1 VARPVNA
8 LLFLCLF
15 AAQSGVIALS
25 PVLVEV
31 ADEFGVSAAA
41 AGQLR
46 TIAGLAAAFTALA
59 LPAAGRRLSLR
70 RLLRSGA
77 IVLALASL
85 ASAGAP
91 SFALLAFAQVPVG
104 VAVATVTASAMT
116 AAAEWPPVDAR
127 ARTLAWALI
136 GNPAAW
142 ILGMPLIGLLG
153 GASWRLGWL
162 ALPLPAA
169 VGAAIAVGRKTGRD
183 AGAQR
188 SVGLRAALAE
198 PPVRRWTVSELAANS
213 GWLGLLVYAG
223 ALFDE
228 SYDSSPKA
236 VGAVLALAAV
246 AFVAGNFAFR
256 RAAEGDARR
265 TLVALAL
272 GMAFLVVLLGT
283 ARHSPTVSAVVFA
296 STSFLGGGRSLLG
309 NAFALRLAPE
319 QRVAAMAVRA
329 AANQLGYFVGAA
341 IGGAALGA
349 AGYPGLG
356 LVLAVL
362 FVVGALVLVERV
374 PTPPPHT
381 RATLPARLRRAAVPA
396 RAR

>member
-1 VARPVNA
+1 M
-8 LLFLCLF
+8 
-15 AAQSGVIALS
+15 IALS

-31 ADEFGVSAAA
+31 ADEFGVSPAA

-59 LPAAGRRLSLR
+59 LPAAARRLSLP
-70 RLLRSGA
+70 RLLRAGA

-85 ASAGAP
+85 ASAAAP
-91 SFALLAFAQVPVG
+91 SFALLAAAQVGIG
-104 VAVATVTASAMT
+104 VAVATLTATAMT

-127 ARTLAWALI
+127 ARALAWALI

-153 GASWRLGWL
+153 GTSWRLGWL

-169 VGAAIAVGRKTGRD
+169 VVAAIAAGRGTGREVEVR
-183 AGAQR
+183 R
-188 SVGLRAALAE
+188 SVGVRAALADRL
-198 PPVRRWTVSELAANS
+198 VRRWTLSELAANS

-228 SYDSSPKA
+228 SYDSSPTA
-236 VGAVLALAAV
+236 VGAMLALAAV

-265 TLVALAL
+265 SLFALAL
-272 GMAFLVVLLGT
+272 GMAFLVALLGT
-283 ARHSPTVSAVVFA
+283 VRLSPTVSAVVLA

-319 QRVAAMAVRA
+319 QRAAAMAVRA
-329 AANQLGYFVGAA
+329 AVNQLGYFVGAA
-341 IGGAALGA
+341 VGGAALQS

-362 FVVGALVLVERV
+362 FVVGALMLVERV
-374 PTPPPHT
+374 PTPPLHT
-381 RATLPARLRRAAVPA
+381 HARLPARLRRAAVPV

>member
-1 VARPVNA
+1 MARSVNA

-59 LPAAGRRLSLR
+59 LPAARRRLSLR
-70 RLLRSGA
+70 RQLRAGA
-77 IVLALASL
+77 IVLAAASL
-85 ASAGAP
+85 ASAAAP
-91 SFALLAFAQVPVG
+91 SFALLAVAQLLVG
-104 VAVATVTASAMT
+104 IAIATLTASAMT
-116 AAAEWPPVDAR
+116 AAAEWPPVEAR
-127 ARTLAWALI
+127 ARALSWALI

-142 ILGMPLIGLLG
+142 ILGMPLIGFLG
-153 GASWRLGWL
+153 GTSWRLAWL

-169 VGAAIAVGRKTGRD
+169 VVAGIALRGPGRS
-183 AGAQR
+183 AGAGP
-188 SVGLRAALAE
+188 SVGVRAALADRV
-198 PPVRRWTVSELAANS
+198 VRRWTVSELAANS

-228 SYDSSPKA
+228 SYDSSSTA
-236 VGAVLALAAV
+236 VGAMLALAAV
-246 AFVAGNFAFR
+246 AFVVGNLAFR

-265 TLVALAL
+265 TRFALAL
-272 GMAFLVVLLGT
+272 GMALLVALLGT
-283 ARHSPTVSAVVFA
+283 VRPSPAVSAVVLA
-296 STSFLGGGRSLLG
+296 ATSFLGGGRSLLG
-309 NAFALRLAPE
+309 NAVALRLAPE
-319 QRVAAMAVRA
+319 HRVAAMAVRA
-329 AANQLGYFVGAA
+329 AANQLGYFVGAG
-341 IGGAALGA
+341 IGGAALRA

-356 LVLAVL
+356 LVFAAL
-362 FVVGALVLVERV
+362 FVVGALMLVERV
-374 PTPPPHT
+374 PTPPPHR
-381 RATLPARLRRAAVPA
+381 RARLPARLRRAAVPA